1 MPDICI
7 GPLVRAVSP
16 TSIVI
21 WAELTAADTVTLHA
35 QSEIPGEVA
44 RMISQATIQVG
55 GHYYVALQL
64 QGLQPATWYRYQ
76 LTGTDP
82 HHDLKMVTTEQPLH
96 YFRTLPDEKATE
108 EGTAVLRIAYGSC
121 RKSETGQPDVFSF
134 FGDWLK
140 EHFTEREA
148 NWPHLLLLIGD
159 QIYADQPAQQLR
171 QTQPQLG
178 PEATNFEEFRLFYQH
193 AWASDPGAR
202 QALACIPTY
211 MIFDDHEITNNWNS
225 LPDSRSRIIEAGKE
239 QILIDGT
246 LAYWIYQ
253 GWGNLD
259 QTNTEHPLL
268 AIMQAA
274 ALSGEDVL
282 EALRSCIRR
291 DLYGEVLL
299 PWHYEIHSSP
309 PIFVANAR
317 TERTAVLVDKQE
329 EIYDPMRII
338 SHTQTTDL
346 QKWSDSNP
354 GTLSIIVSSVP
365 ILLPPAIGWIEYLI
379 GQRIWLKKRGG
390 LRWLG
395 RQLASLQQKVATRAS
410 FDHWPLYSLSWRDF
424 VLLFEQ
430 HQKDMLILSGD
441 VHFSYALTA
450 EGTTEAAQN
459 HYLYQFVSTPLQNAL
474 SPSDQRKITLQAR
487 VSRLRYGGLTQQ
499 ILPLTPAVKDIHIDH
514 NLLFENTIAILS
526 LQTDQQGRYM
536 PQQEYLGYYHGQ
548 LQKIATTVL
557 PKQNSH

>member
-21 WAELTAADTVTLHA
+21 WLELTAAATVTLHA
-35 QSEIPGEVA
+35 QAQTPDKGSKT
-44 RMISQATIQVG
+44 ISQGTIQIG

-64 QGLQPATWYRYQ
+64 QGLQPATWYQYR
-76 LTGTDP
+76 LTGSDP
-82 HHDLKMVTTEQPLH
+82 DHELKMATAKQPLQ
-96 YFRTLPDEKATE
+96 YFRTLPDKTTSE
-108 EGTAVLRIAYGSC
+108 EGASALRIAYGSC
-121 RKSETGQPDVFSF
+121 RKSETGQPDVFSS
-134 FGDWLK
+134 FGNWLH
-140 EHFTEREA
+140 ERFSERET

-159 QIYADQPAQQLR
+159 QIYADQPARQLH

-178 PEATNFEEFRLFYQH
+178 SEATNFEEFRLFYQH

-225 LPDSRSRIIEAGKE
+225 LPDSRSRLIAAGKE
-239 QILIDGT
+239 QMLIDGT

-259 QTNTEHPLL
+259 QDNSGHPLL
-268 AIMQAA
+268 TIMQAA
-274 ALSGEDVL
+274 TLSGEDVL
-282 EALRSCIRR
+282 EELRSCIRR

-299 PWHYEIHSSP
+299 PWHYAIHSSP

-317 TERTAVLVDKQE
+317 TERTVVLTDKQE
-329 EIYDPMRII
+329 DIYEPMRII
-338 SHTQTTDL
+338 SRTQTTDL
-346 QKWSDSNP
+346 QNWSRNNP
-354 GTLSIIVSSVP
+354 DTLSIIVSSVP
-365 ILLPPAIGWIEYLI
+365 ILLPPAIGWIEYLS
-379 GQRIWLKKRGG
+379 GQRPWLKKRGG

-395 RQLASLQQKVATRAS
+395 RQLANLQQKIATRAS
-410 FDHWPLYSLSWRDF
+410 FDHWPLYSLSWQDF

-441 VHFSYALTA
+441 VHFSYALSA
-450 EGTTEAAQN
+450 EGTPEAAQN

-474 SPSDQRKITLQAR
+474 SPSDRRKITLQAR
-487 VSRLRYGGLTQQ
+487 IPRLRYGGLKQQ
-499 ILPLTPAVKDIHIDH
+499 ILPLLPAAKDIQIDH
-514 NLLFENTIAILS
+514 NLLFENTVAILS
-526 LQTDQQGRYM
+526 LQADQQGRYT

-557 PKQNSH
+557 PAQK